1 MVWLVRVIQIPDGP
15 CGSDSPGGSD
25 GPGGSYGPGGQDSQG
40 GLGGP
45 LVRVVTDWSVWS
57 FWGVGL
63 QKNNI
68 YNFQVLKD
76 GFPND
81 AVFFVV
87 FFLFFCCFF
96 VFL

>member
-1 MVWLVRVIQIPDGP
+1 MVRVIQIPDGP

-57 FWGVGL
+57 F
-63 QKNNI
+63 
-68 YNFQVLKD
+68 
-76 GFPND
+76 
-81 AVFFVV
+81 
-87 FFLFFCCFF
+87 
-96 VFL
+96 